1 MQRILVPLD
10 GSELAE
16 AALPH
21 AVDLATKL
29 SATLHLVRV
38 VPLARQMAASS
49 LAGAT
54 GGMDGMSAVDI
65 EAIEQAV
72 ALQTLE
78 AGSYLDEQAQS
89 LRGRGLT
96 VETETR
102 QGSAPEEIIRHAK
115 DNNVDMIAISSH
127 GRSGLGRLVFGSVC
141 DKVLR
146 EAGIPVL
153 VIKSPKSAKKGGDAA

>member
-16 AALPH
+16 GALPY
-21 AVDLATKL
+21 AVDLATQL
-29 SATLHLVRV
+29 SATLYLVRV
-38 VPLARQMAASS
+38 VSTSRHMAASS

-65 EAIEQAV
+65 QAIQDAV
-72 ALQTLE
+72 ALQTQE
-78 AGSYLDEQAQS
+78 ADRYLGEQAQS
-89 LRGRGLT
+89 LRGQGLM
-96 VETETR
+96 VEAEAC
-102 QGSAPEEIIRHAK
+102 QGSAAEEIIQYAR
-115 DNNVDMIAISSH
+115 DNKIDMIAISSR

-141 DKVLR
+141 DKVMR

-153 VIKSPKSAKKGGDAA
+153 VIKPPKPA